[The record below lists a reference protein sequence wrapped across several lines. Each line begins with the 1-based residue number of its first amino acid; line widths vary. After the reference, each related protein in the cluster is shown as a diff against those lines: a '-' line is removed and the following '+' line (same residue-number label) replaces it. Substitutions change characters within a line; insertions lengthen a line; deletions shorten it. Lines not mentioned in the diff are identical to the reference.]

1 MMYQRIG
8 RTGFYYGFPVI
19 LMTTRDKERG
29 TDNVT
34 PLSSSWTLSDT
45 IVIGIGRNNKGFQN
59 LAEGADATF
68 SVPDAGLY
76 EKVKRIEK
84 MTGAEEVTE
93 IKKDLGYTYAADKF
107 AVAGFT
113 KLLGETVATVR
124 IAECPIH
131 IESVVETITER
142 DWFAVVVC
150 RMTAL
155 LVSDA
160 LLQDGRIDTQKWHPL
175 IYKFKEYTTTGAR
188 LGLNFG
194 FQES

>member
-1 MMYQRIG
+1 MMYQRIE

-59 LAEGADATF
+59 LSEGADATF
-68 SVPDAGLY
+68 SVPDVGLY

-84 MTGAEEVTE
+84 MTGAEEVTG

-113 KLLGETVATVR
+113 KLPGETVATVR

-142 DWFAVVVC
+142 DWFAVVAC

>member
-1 MMYQRIG
+1 MMYQRIE
-8 RTGFYYGFPVI
+8 RAGFYYGFPVI

-93 IKKDLGYTYAADKF
+93 IKKDLGYTYAADSLPSP
-107 AVAGFT
+107 GSPSCRG
-113 KLLGETVATVR
+113 KLSPP
-124 IAECPIH
+124 C
-131 IESVVETITER
+131 
-142 DWFAVVVC
+142 
-150 RMTAL
+150 
-155 LVSDA
+155 
-160 LLQDGRIDTQKWHPL
+160 
-175 IYKFKEYTTTGAR
+175 
-188 LGLNFG
+188 GLP
-194 FQES
+194 SAPST